1 MTPTAIVIFASPA
14 GRPIYISATP
24 NPKAAVE
31 AIRSRWDAATIAA
44 TFYAPAATEAH
55 QIASAAAMALPITE
69 RKAAIVLRDGGVDE
83 ARTLIAQLAKRQGV
97 KFTTEREL
105 AADSKRQS
113 DVAAVV
119 TKLRGKQH
127 IGELKPFN
135 QACREQRDRLDGRI
149 LSNDAMLR
157 AVAENI
163 VAGRKIKTFDAALV
177 EEILSELAEPAGA
190 IPSAPKRT
198 GAGIAN
204 VREPERFPMRGS
216 GNLRNAVSINWNR
229 GAFRVWVLISLAWI
243 MACALYCT
251 ISNLHDGLWKAAA
264 IKIPVALCGP
274 PAALLVV
281 GLGTKWAVKGFAPRV
296 DRDLADAPP
305 PG

>member
-55 QIASAAAMALPITE
+55 QIASAAAMALPIAE
-69 RKAAIVLRDGGVDE
+69 RKAAIVLRDRGVDE

-135 QACREQRDRLDGRI
+135 QACREQRDRLDGRF

-157 AVAENI
+157 AVAEKI

-190 IPSAPKRT
+190 IPSAPK
-198 GAGIAN
+198 
-204 VREPERFPMRGS
+204 
-216 GNLRNAVSINWNR
+216 NR
-229 GAFRVWVLISLAWI
+229 GGNRERARA
-243 MACALYCT
+243 
-251 ISNLHDGLWKAAA
+251 
-264 IKIPVALCGP
+264 
-274 PAALLVV
+274 
-281 GLGTKWAVKGFAPRV
+281 
-296 DRDLADAPP
+296 
-305 PG
+305 

>member
-55 QIASAAAMALPITE
+55 QIASAAAMALPIAE

-97 KFTTEREL
+97 RFTTEREL

-135 QACREQRDRLDGRI
+135 QACREQRDRLDGRF

-157 AVAENI
+157 AVAEKI

-204 VREPERFPMRGS
+204 VREPERFPHALLGQSSECSLDQLEPGRFQGLGVDLARLDHGLRAVLHDLQSSRRSLEGS
-216 GNLRNAVSINWNR
+216 GHQDPSGTLRTTSGITGGRSRHQVGGQGI
-229 GAFRVWVLISLAWI
+229 
-243 MACALYCT
+243 CAE
-251 ISNLHDGLWKAAA
+251 G
-264 IKIPVALCGP
+264 
-274 PAALLVV
+274 
-281 GLGTKWAVKGFAPRV
+281 
-296 DRDLADAPP
+296 
-305 PG
+305 